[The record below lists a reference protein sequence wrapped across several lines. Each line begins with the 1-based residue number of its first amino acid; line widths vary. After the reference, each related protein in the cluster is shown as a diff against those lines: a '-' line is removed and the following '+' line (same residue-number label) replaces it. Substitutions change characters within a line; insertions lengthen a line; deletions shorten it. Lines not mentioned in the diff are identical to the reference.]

1 MMLLL
6 HQIQIIIRKLSV
18 KKQNLRSWDRPEK
31 TSPFL
36 PFVEKDYQITISQF
50 TLKEVI
56 RQTIF
61 SIAVNDSNKMM
72 TGELFDINDGELKV
86 VSLDGH
92 RISIRK
98 IELKSSYPAKK
109 VIVPGKT
116 LTEISKILTGGRR

>member
-1 MMLLL
+1 M
-6 HQIQIIIRKLSV
+6 
-18 KKQNLRSWDRPEK
+18 
-31 TSPFL
+31 

-56 RQTIF
+56 SPDDF
-61 SIAVNDSNKMM
+61 FPIAVNDSNKMM

-109 VIVPGKT
+109 
-116 LTEISKILTGGRR
+116 